1 MDLHRILNN
10 DTSNLNEEEIK
21 IFNDFNENLKEKLI
35 ERLIAFEI
43 EDLRKISTEDFNERI
58 YNMLFNGVKGY
69 KALNTKQLIDIFLN
83 KLGQEN
89 FIEILTNI

>member
-35 ERLIAFEI
+35 ERLIDFEI

-89 FIEILTNI
+89 FVEILTNI

>member
-35 ERLIAFEI
+35 ERLIDFEI

>member
-35 ERLIAFEI
+35 ERLIDFEI
-43 EDLRKISTEDFNERI
+43 EDLRKLSTEDFNERI

-69 KALNTKQLIDIFLN
+69 KELNTKQLIDIFLN

-89 FIEILTNI
+89 FVEILTNI